1 MKRKIVMKVLCVSIV
16 SAMLVSN
23 AAVLVAADGMQ
34 TVIYNGQQLDA
45 TVNGEKVILPNGQI
59 VSIHDCQFP
68 IQQGITQT
76 QPESKP
82 EQTAGVLE
90 SDSQGTQAPSTENKE
105 ETVLPDNVGN
115 GEVQISDNT
124 EGGNGTETPDNP
136 TPETP
141 DDNKDNE
148 EVPETPVDPEAPV
161 DPETPVEP
169 EAPDNEGTVIP
180 SDPSVKPVPDTTD
193 TAASTTQE
201 PSKEEIKAPS
211 FAVTAPSL
219 KAGIGFYVDELK
231 DTYHISFS
239 KNFADMIAEIE
250 SEYGRAVLAENLQK
264 EETAGEPSVDIV
276 TLSEKQNEVTTAQAL
291 ISEED
296 AEITGEA
303 QTPEIPEFTDEEA
316 EVSIK
321 NWQDVLAV
329 YLMEQ
334 SRAGVKEF
342 KIDESVKGRLA
353 ELVAQ
358 MNTSSVTE
366 DGIVS
371 EPQYI
376 ADYIEANADV
386 LTDVE
391 KEFLQTYTS
400 PNFMLLCAAAT
411 GAEGFITE
419 SLGEDVSSE
428 RAQVVAA
435 AYSLVGKIPYFWGG
449 KSTVV
454 GWDDRWGSAAEV
466 IAAGTS
472 SSGTIQSYGL
482 DCSGFVTWSFVNGY
496 ENSAAASLIGHG
508 TATQWAMSEE
518 ITEEEA
524 MPGDLVFLQQ
534 PNSAG
539 INHVGIVV
547 GRNDDGSLIAV
558 HCNAGKN
565 GVTVD
570 SAYQA
575 GFRYVRRPLSY
586 DDNNTKET
594 SQKQVGLQNLKDQI
608 AANE

>member
-1 MKRKIVMKVLCVSIV
+1 MKRKLVIKVLCISIV

-23 AAVLVAADGMQ
+23 TAVLVAADGMQ
-34 TVIYNGQQLDA
+34 TVIYNGQQLDV

-68 IQQGITQT
+68 AQQGITQT
-76 QPESKP
+76 QPESKS
-82 EQTAGVLE
+82 EQTTGGLD
-90 SDSQGTQAPSTENKE
+90 SDSQGTQTPSTENQE
-105 ETVLPDNVGN
+105 ETVPPDNGGN
-115 GEVQISDNT
+115 SEVQIPDNT
-124 EGGNGTETPDNP
+124 EEGDGTQTPDNP
-136 TPETP
+136 TPESP

-148 EVPETPVDPEAPV
+148 EVPVTPVVPD
-161 DPETPVEP
+161 TPVEP
-169 EAPDNEGTVIP
+169 ETPDNEGTATP
-180 SDPSVKPVPDTTD
+180 SDPSVKPMPDTTD
-193 TAASTTQE
+193 TAASTKEE
-201 PSKEEIKAPS
+201 PSKEEVKVPS

-239 KNFADMIAEIE
+239 KSFADMIVEIE
-250 SEYGRAVLAENLQK
+250 AEYGRTVLAENLPK
-264 EETAGEPSVDIV
+264 EMTAEESTVEIV
-276 TLSEKQNEVTTAQAL
+276 TLSEKQNEVTTVQAL
-291 ISEED
+291 VSEED
-296 AEITGEA
+296 TEITEEVQISG
-303 QTPEIPEFTDEEA
+303 IPEFTDEET

-334 SRAGVKEF
+334 SRTGVKEF
-342 KIDESVKGRLA
+342 KIDESAKSRLA

-358 MNTSSVTE
+358 MNTSSVTD

-376 ADYIEANADV
+376 ADYIEANADA
-386 LTDVE
+386 LTDKE

-419 SLGEDVSSE
+419 SLGEAVSSE

-454 GWDDRWGSAAEV
+454 GWDSRWGSAAEV
-466 IAAGTS
+466 TAAGTS
-472 SSGTIQSYGL
+472 ASGTIQSYGL

-518 ITEEEA
+518 ITEDEA

-586 DDNNTKET
+586 TDSKTKERT
-594 SQKQVGLQNLKDQI
+594 AKETRLQDLKNQI

>member
-34 TVIYNGQQLDA
+34 TVIYNGQQLDV

-68 IQQGITQT
+68 AQQGITQT
-76 QPESKP
+76 QPESKS
-82 EQTAGVLE
+82 EQTTGGLD
-90 SDSQGTQAPSTENKE
+90 SDSQGTQTPSTENQE
-105 ETVLPDNVGN
+105 EIVPPDNGGN
-115 GEVQISDNT
+115 SEVQIPDNT
-124 EGGNGTETPDNP
+124 EEGDGTQTPDNP
-136 TPETP
+136 TPDSP

-148 EVPETPVDPEAPV
+148 EVPVTPVVPD
-161 DPETPVEP
+161 TPVEP
-169 EAPDNEGTVIP
+169 EAPDNEGTVTP

-296 AEITGEA
+296 AEITEEA

-342 KIDESVKGRLA
+342 KIDESANGRLS

-371 EPQYI
+371 DPQYI
-376 ADYIEANADV
+376 ADYIEANADA

-454 GWDDRWGSAAEV
+454 GWDSRWGSAAEV
-466 IAAGTS
+466 TAAGTS
-472 SSGTIQSYGL
+472 ASGTIQSYGL

-518 ITEEEA
+518 ISEDEA

-586 DDNNTKET
+586 NDNSTKET
-594 SQKQVGLQNLKDQI
+594 SQKQVGVQNLKDQI